1 MSGNGAGSS
10 GSLPAGPLNA
20 WCHARALFSDQFGPP
35 ALAAIAGSGMALR
48 YSASDL
54 AVVTRASVDVALRRA
69 IPIEAMCSK
78 RRYSNP
84 ILAAQVC

>member
-1 MSGNGAGSS
+1 
-10 GSLPAGPLNA
+10 
-20 WCHARALFSDQFGPP
+20 
-35 ALAAIAGSGMALR
+35 MALR

>member
-1 MSGNGAGSS
+1 
-10 GSLPAGPLNA
+10 
-20 WCHARALFSDQFGPP
+20 
-35 ALAAIAGSGMALR
+35 MALR

-84 ILAAQVC
+84 FLAAQVC